1 MNPQVK
7 PKKNKIKKMSSSE
20 MSSRQTYSLV
30 KKAYNKAGRNPIT
43 TASTIRLIQPIAT
56 GKTFYT
62 FPILQGDTAQT
73 YPEASLLNRADAFT
87 ATHVGLFI
95 GGLTPAGLAA
105 TGTNYSLY
113 PYNSRAVQA
122 AQGNGNV
129 LFNNSYL
136 NIAINNVQYLQ
147 NFDTRRF
154 NSSPIVQD
162 DIVTSTSVAGATDA
176 QDSLFGD
183 AGFVALIPTLQFSG
197 SAKVDLTL
205 NLPESLAAAVGTIQ
219 LIFRGF
225 LSLGASNLNK

>member
-1 MNPQVK
+1 
-7 PKKNKIKKMSSSE
+7 MSSSE

-43 TASTIRLIQPIAT
+43 TASTIRLIQPIAA

-73 YPEASLLNRADAFT
+73 YAEASLLNRADAFT

-95 GGLTPAGLAA
+95 GNISDAGVNV
-105 TGTNYSLY
+105 TTTNYELY
-113 PYNSRAVQA
+113 PYGSESVVTGV
-122 AQGNGNV
+122 GNPAV

-154 NSSPIVQD
+154 VNAGVVQRNR
-162 DIVTSTSVAGATDA
+162 IIATGGTA
-176 QDSLFGD
+176 IQNDSLSGSD
-183 AGFVALIPTLQFSG
+183 GFVPLVPTLQFSG
-197 SAKVDLTL
+197 SAKVDITL
-205 NLPESLAAAVGTIQ
+205 NLPASLTNAVGTIQ
-219 LIFRGF
+219 LLFRGF

>member
-1 MNPQVK
+1 MAT
-7 PKKNKIKKMSSSE
+7 SE
-20 MSSRQTYSLV
+20 MSSRQTYSLI

-43 TASTIRLIQPIAT
+43 TASTIRLIQPVAT

-73 YPEASLLNRADAFT
+73 YAEASLLNRADAFT
-87 ATHVGLFI
+87 ATHVGIFI
-95 GGLTPAGLAA
+95 GGLDKAGAA
-105 TGTNYSLY
+105 VSGGNYSLY
-113 PYNSRAVQA
+113 PYNSYQVETAIT
-122 AQGNGNV
+122 NGEV

-154 NSSPIVQD
+154 NSAPIAQQG
-162 DIVTSTSVAGATDA
+162 IVTSTSVAGGVA

-183 AGFVALIPTLQFSG
+183 AGFVPLVPTLQFSG
-197 SAKVDLTL
+197 SAKVDITL
-205 NLPESLAAAVGTIQ
+205 NLPQSLAVALGEINI
-219 LIFRGF
+219 IFRGF